1 MLSERESEDENRLK
15 LVISPKSERPIYE
28 QVYNQIATG
37 ILSGELAPDSTL
49 PSIRG
54 IAAELGISVITV
66 KSAYDA
72 LEKDGYIYTRAGKGC
87 FVSPKTPSSL
97 MDRRLVEGEK
107 ALSAAVDYCRAL
119 GLGANEIARLTDKLL
134 NNRRAP

>member
-1 MLSERESEDENRLK
+1 MK

-72 LEKDGYIYTRAGKGC
+72 LRKTIYYE
-87 FVSPKTPSSL
+87 V
-97 MDRRLVEGEK
+97 
-107 ALSAAVDYCRAL
+107 
-119 GLGANEIARLTDKLL
+119 KL
-134 NNRRAP
+134 

>member
-1 MLSERESEDENRLK
+1 MK

-72 LEKDGYIYTRAGKGC
+72 LEKDGYILYLGRIVPEKGAGKGC
-87 FVSPKTPSSL
+87 FVSPETPSSL

>member
-87 FVSPKTPSSL
+87 FVSPETPSSL

-107 ALSAAVDYCRAL
+107 AVRRRRLLPRAGAWRKRNRAAHGQA
-119 GLGANEIARLTDKLL
+119 AE
-134 NNRRAP
+134 

>member
-1 MLSERESEDENRLK
+1 MK

-87 FVSPKTPSSL
+87 FVSPETPSSL

-107 ALSAAVDYCRAL
+107 ALSAVDYCRAL